1 MVSSQPF
8 KLNKIELISHIHID
22 QKIQMDFFTSILNT
36 IGSGATAYIY
46 ASRLR
51 DPQTRPNTLAGFQL
65 AESGAV
71 PFLTNLAERASAE
84 RDTWLAEK
92 LTIHA
97 ADEKRHGQIFA
108 HGLKQLGKQ
117 VMTRAEMK
125 QQTEQSEQK
134 PKNPS
139 PFFAKY
145 YRDYD
150 PPSLKA
156 ENIDW
161 LVFMGSTYILELDAS
176 KDFARMARALSERES
191 KSRNLQQSI
200 LSVAQ
205 DETRHA
211 AYLYEAMQRRLSPT
225 EVDAIVTEW
234 RKRKIDAMFAMVGE
248 MIKTGG
254 NSRSLVK
261 DVAPTEIEQP
271 AAQLVEA

>member
-1 MVSSQPF
+1 
-8 KLNKIELISHIHID
+8 
-22 QKIQMDFFTSILNT
+22 MDFFTSILNT

-145 YRDYD
+145 YCDYD
-150 PPSLKA
+150 PLSLKA

-176 KDFARMARALSERES
+176 KDFTRMARALSDWRSHCAERNRES

-211 AYLYEAMQRRLSPT
+211 AYLYEALQRQLSPI
-225 EVDAIVTEW
+225 EVDEIVTEW

>member
-1 MVSSQPF
+1 
-8 KLNKIELISHIHID
+8 
-22 QKIQMDFFTSILNT
+22 MDFITSILNT
-36 IGSGATAYIY
+36 IGSGATAYIL

-51 DPQTRPNTLAGFQL
+51 DPQTRPNTLAGFQM

-71 PFLTNLAERASAE
+71 PFLSALAARASSE
-84 RDTWLAEK
+84 GDTWLAEK

-117 VMTRAEMK
+117 VKTADEMK
-125 QQTEQSEQK
+125 QQQSK
-134 PKNPS
+134 PKNSS
-139 PFFAKY
+139 PFFGKF

-150 PPSLKA
+150 PKSLKA

-161 LVFMGSTYILELDAS
+161 LVFMASTYILEFDAS
-176 KDFARMARALSERES
+176 KDFARMATALPDDEPI
-191 KSRNLQQSI
+191 SRNLQQSI

-211 AYLYEAMQRRLSPT
+211 AYLYEAMQRRLST
-225 EVDAIVTEW
+225 LEVEALVAEW
-234 RKRKIDAMFAMVGE
+234 RKRKIDAMFAMVAD

-254 NSRSLVK
+254 SSRSLVK
-261 DVAPTEIEQP
+261 DGAPTEIESEP
-271 AAQLVEA
+271 IPQLVEA